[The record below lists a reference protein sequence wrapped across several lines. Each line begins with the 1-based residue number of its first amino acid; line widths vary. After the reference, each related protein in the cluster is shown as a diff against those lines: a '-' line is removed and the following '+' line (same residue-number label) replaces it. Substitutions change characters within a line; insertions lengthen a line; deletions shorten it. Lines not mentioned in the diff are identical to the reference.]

1 MACFIHENHLYC
13 LDGFQRLIKHNNVI
27 WAGLWNTWGEL
38 IKEIGLSLQCTII
51 ILFVF
56 SWQMYEATKLDKTII
71 VFKTYADNYL
81 TNTTRLKC
89 KNFTHKSPE
98 SYWSLQSNRYALA
111 AYAFITIFLVVLS
124 IHFSNTKRMQL
135 NSLLFSWL
143 FKRVSCVKRH
153 LVHHYHLYQQRT

>member
-81 TNTTRLKC
+81 TNTTTLKC
-89 KNFTHKSPE
+89 KHFTHIWTKS
-98 SYWSLQSNRYALA
+98 YCSLQSDRYAFA
-111 AYAFITIFLVVLS
+111 AYAFSTIFLLLS
-124 IHFSNTKRMQL
+124 AST
-135 NSLLFSWL
+135 SLIRNECSWIVCFSWL